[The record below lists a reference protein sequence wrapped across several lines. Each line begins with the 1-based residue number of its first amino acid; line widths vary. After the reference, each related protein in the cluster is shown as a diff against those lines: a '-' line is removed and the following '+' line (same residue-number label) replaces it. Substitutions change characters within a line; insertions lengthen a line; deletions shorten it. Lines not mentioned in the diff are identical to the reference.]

1 MKFLKNKIPED
12 HILNKLNLKAL
23 SVSKNFNNVQIKI
36 RVFTLEDIYLFK
48 ILFSSALRSLLRAF

>member
-12 HILNKLNLKAL
+12 HILNKLNFKAL